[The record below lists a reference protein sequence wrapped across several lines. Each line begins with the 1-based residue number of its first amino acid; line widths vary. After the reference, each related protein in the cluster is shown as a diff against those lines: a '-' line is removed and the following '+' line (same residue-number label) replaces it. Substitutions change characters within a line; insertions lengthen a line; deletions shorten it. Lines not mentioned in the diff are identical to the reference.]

1 MFGVMGATEDP
12 RPATPPGDEATA
24 PAGAPVRALYALLF
38 VSGAS
43 SLSFEIIWVRALG
56 LSFGTSVPAVTT
68 VVAAFMMGLALGS
81 LLLGRYADRHPRP
94 IRLYSLLELGVGSSS
109 VVVSLLLLAGGGAM
123 RGLATLATAT
133 GPLLPLVRFVVFFA
147 LLVVPTTLM
156 GATLPVLVRAL
167 ARARAEARVMG
178 TLYAVNTAGAV
189 VGVLLP
195 DGLLIPRLGLTQTV
209 LLAASG
215 NLIVSLLAR
224 RIPLAD
230 APPRASDEPL
240 APLPRAPVA
249 LFAVSGFCAIAY
261 EIIWS
266 RLLEQLLGAMI
277 VAFSV
282 LLGVNLLAIALGSRW
297 AAARADRH
305 PRPLSAA
312 AWALT
317 ASGVAAALPLALL
330 PRWMRAMALWFP
342 RDPAELRAGPWP
354 VWRDAFLHAAYL
366 EGAACLLMG
375 AALPYLAAAGVP
387 ARDAGR
393 ASGRLYAV
401 NTLAGVAG
409 SALTGFALLPMLG
422 VQRAFLLLACLATLT
437 GAAAV
442 ARATTSPG
450 PRAAAFGAWAL
461 VLAGLVALPANHT
474 RRLFFGWGGATV
486 LALREGTTTSA
497 AVQSHREFGVEV
509 KRELFTP
516 GVSMSDTG
524 LAARRYMGMM
534 AHLGMFF
541 AEGRRDALLIC
552 FGVGNTARSLL
563 SHPELSRL
571 DVVDISP
578 EVLSFSGLFAQ
589 ATGSDP
595 LRDPRTR
602 AHADDGRHHL
612 MTSGRRY
619 DVITSEPP
627 PPVAAGVVNLY
638 SREYYAAA
646 RRALRPGGVLT
657 QWLPIFQLELEQ
669 TLAIVAAVT
678 AEFPYVM
685 LFEGAANQLILVGT
699 DRAPR
704 VDLAAWSRRASEPA
718 VARNLAHIGVRGA
731 EDLLG
736 GFIQGDAAL
745 RRMVAHTEPLTDD
758 RPTIQYPAHAVM
770 APGEPPEG
778 LFGDP
783 MGVFALVPGFRA
795 ESPEAQPFVRA
806 AQTTSV
812 FVRATPYASLGPPE
826 FWELTFGVEM
836 DAALALSPSHPYLLE
851 ALNVGDARVAA
862 ARAALQRNPRW
873 PMPRLVLAGRAYHER
888 DHRAAC
894 EILRTLGEGDVRAP
908 RTWTLRAGCERA
920 LGDLDAARAA
930 FATAVRQSASEPF
943 RVTAR
948 ALSATVGDPWDRAR
962 GPLAPPRPSQSE

>member
-1 MFGVMGATEDP
+1 MGDPEAPPSAT
-12 RPATPPGDEATA
+12 T
-24 PAGAPVRALYALLF
+24 LYALLF

-81 LLLGRYADRHPRP
+81 LLFGRYADRHPQP
-94 IRLYSLLELGVGSSS
+94 IRLYSLLEFGVGTSSIL
-109 VVVSLLLLAGGGAM
+109 VSLLLLASGGAM
-123 RGLATLATAT
+123 RGLATLAEAS

-147 LLVVPTTLM
+147 FLVVPTTLM

-167 ARARAEARVMG
+167 ARSHTEARVMG
-178 TLYAVNTAGAV
+178 TLYAANTAGAV

-195 DGLLIPRLGLTQTV
+195 DGLLIANLGLTQTV

-224 RIPLAD
+224 RLAFES
-230 APPRASDEPL
+230 APPRATEEPS

-282 LLGVNLLAIALGSRW
+282 LLGVNLLALALGSRW
-297 AAARADRH
+297 ASSRADRH
-305 PRPLSAA
+305 PRPLAAA

-317 ASGVAAALPLALL
+317 ASGVAAALPLVFL
-330 PRWMRAMALWFP
+330 PWWMRSLTRWFP
-342 RDPAELRAGPWP
+342 RDPAEFRVGPWE
-354 VWRDAFLHAAYL
+354 VWRDAFLHAVYL

-375 AALPYLAAAGVP
+375 VALPYLAAAGVP

-409 SALTGFALLPMLG
+409 SALTGFALLPALG
-422 VQRAFLLLACLATLT
+422 VQRSFLLLASLATLV
-437 GAAAV
+437 GAVAV
-442 ARATTSPG
+442 ARTATATA
-450 PRAAAFGAWAL
+450 PRAAAFGLWAL
-461 VLAGLVALPANHT
+461 SVAGLVGLPADHC
-474 RRLFFGWGGATV
+474 RALFFGGADVRV

-497 AVQSHREFGVEV
+497 AVQSHGEFGVEV
-509 KRELFTP
+509 KRELATP
-516 GVSMSDTG
+516 GVSMSDTS
-524 LAARRYMGMM
+524 LPARRYMGMM

-541 AEGRRDALLIC
+541 AEGRHDALLIC
-552 FGVGNTARSLL
+552 FGVGNTARALL
-563 SHPELSRL
+563 SHPELARL

-595 LRDPRTR
+595 LRDPRTHAR
-602 AHADDGRHHL
+602 ADDGRHHL

-657 QWLPIFQLELEQ
+657 QWLPIFQLELGQ
-669 TLAIVAAVT
+669 TLAIVAAVA

-685 LFEGAANQLILVGT
+685 LFEGAGDQLILVGT

-704 VDLAAWSRRASEPA
+704 VDLAAWSRRASEPSI
-718 VARNLAHIGVRGA
+718 ARNFAHIGVRGA

-736 GFIQGDAAL
+736 GFVQGDAAL
-745 RRMVAHTEPLTDD
+745 RHMVAHTEPLSDD
-758 RPTIQYPAHAVM
+758 RPTIQYPTHPVM

-783 MGVFALVPGFRA
+783 MEVFALVPGFRA
-795 ESPEAQPFVRA
+795 ESPEALPFVRA
-806 AQTTSV
+806 AQTTAA
-812 FVRATPYASLGPPE
+812 FVRAMPYATLVPPE
-826 FWELTFGVEM
+826 FRELTYGTELQS
-836 DAALALSPSHPYLLE
+836 ALALSPAHPYLLE
-851 ALNVGDARVAA
+851 VLNVGDARVQA
-862 ARAALQRNPRW
+862 ARVALGHDARW
-873 PMPRLVLAGRAYHER
+873 AMPRLVLASRAYYEG
-888 DHRAAC
+888 DYRAAC
-894 EILRTLGEGDVRAP
+894 EMLRALGASNARAP
-908 RTWTLRAGCERA
+908 RMWTLRAGCERA
-920 LGDLDAARAA
+920 LGNVEAARQAL
-930 FATAVRQSASEPF
+930 ATAVQMSASEAF

-948 ALSATVGDPWDRAR
+948 ALSATLAEPWSPTR
-962 GPLAPPRPSQSE
+962 GPLAPPPRAR

>member
-1 MFGVMGATEDP
+1 MGDP
-12 RPATPPGDEATA
+12 EAPPPAT
-24 PAGAPVRALYALLF
+24 ALYALLF

-43 SLSFEIIWVRALG
+43 SLSFEVIWVRALG

-81 LLLGRYADRHPRP
+81 LLFGRYADRHPHP
-94 IRLYSLLELGVGSSS
+94 IRLYSLLELGVGTSSIA
-109 VVVSLLLLAGGGAM
+109 VSLLLLAGGGAM
-123 RGLATLATAT
+123 RGLATLAEAT
-133 GPLLPLVRFVVFFA
+133 GPLLPLVRFAVFFA

-167 ARARAEARVMG
+167 ARSGAEARVMG
-178 TLYAVNTAGAV
+178 TLYAANTAGAV

-195 DGLLIPRLGLTQTV
+195 DGLLIPHLGLTQTV

-224 RIPLAD
+224 RLAPRG
-230 APPRASDEPL
+230 APPRASEEPS

-249 LFAVSGFCAIAY
+249 LFAASGFCAIAY

-282 LLGVNLLAIALGSRW
+282 LLGVNLLALALGSRW
-297 AAARADRH
+297 ASSRADRH

-312 AWALT
+312 AWALC

-330 PRWMRAMALWFP
+330 PWWVRALARWFP
-342 RDPAELRAGPWP
+342 RDPTEFRAGPWP
-354 VWRDAFLHAAYL
+354 VWRDALLHAAYL

-409 SALTGFALLPMLG
+409 SALTGFALLPALG
-422 VQRAFLLLACLATLT
+422 VQRALLLLAALAALA
-437 GAAAV
+437 GAVAV
-442 ARATTSPG
+442 ARTTEAAA
-450 PRAAAFGAWAL
+450 PRAAALGLWAL
-461 VLAGLVALPANHT
+461 SVVGLVALPADHC
-474 RRLFFGWGGATV
+474 RALFFGGVGVRV

-509 KRELFTP
+509 KRELATP
-516 GVSMSDTG
+516 GVSMSDTS
-524 LAARRYMGMM
+524 LPARRYMGMM

-563 SHPELSRL
+563 SHPELARL

-589 ATGSDP
+589 VTGSDP

-602 AHADDGRHHL
+602 ARADDGRHHL

-657 QWLPIFQLELEQ
+657 QWLPIFQLELGQ
-669 TLAIVAAVT
+669 TLAIVAAVA

-685 LFEGAANQLILVGT
+685 LFEGAGDQLILVGT

-704 VDLAAWSRRASEPA
+704 VDLAAWSRRAGGA
-718 VARNLAHIGVRGA
+718 TVARNLAHIGVRGA

-736 GFIQGDAAL
+736 GFVQGDAAL
-745 RRMVAHTEPLTDD
+745 RRMVAHTEPLSDD
-758 RPTIQYPAHAVM
+758 RPTIQYPTHAVV

-783 MGVFALVPGFRA
+783 MGVFSLVPGFRA
-795 ESPEAQPFVRA
+795 EGAEARPFVRA
-806 AQTTSV
+806 AQTTAT
-812 FVRATPYASLGPPE
+812 FVRAIPFSTLAPPE
-826 FWELTFGVEM
+826 FRELTYGTELQ
-836 DAALALSPSHPYLLE
+836 AALALSPAHPYLLDS
-851 ALNVGDARVAA
+851 LNVGDARVAA
-862 ARAALQRNPRW
+862 ARDALRRDPQW
-873 PMPRLVLAGRAYHER
+873 PMPRLVLASRAYYEG
-888 DHRAAC
+888 DYRAAC
-894 EILRTLGEGDVRAP
+894 AILRTLGAGGARAP
-908 RTWTLRAGCERA
+908 RMWTLRAGCERA
-920 LGDLDAARAA
+920 LGNVDAARAA
-930 FATAVRQSASEPF
+930 LATADRQSASEAF
-943 RVTAR
+943 HVTAR
-948 ALSATVGDPWDRAR
+948 ALAAILGEPWTPER
-962 GPLAPPRPSQSE
+962 GPLAPPPRAVTQ